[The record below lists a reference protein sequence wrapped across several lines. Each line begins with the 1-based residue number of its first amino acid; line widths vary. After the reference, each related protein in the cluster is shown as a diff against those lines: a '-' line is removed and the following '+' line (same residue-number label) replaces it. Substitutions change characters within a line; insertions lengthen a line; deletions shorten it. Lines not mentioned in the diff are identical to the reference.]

1 MTKVRKMIET
11 DWRNGKRF
19 YKNALLHRTFLKKT
33 GFYFTVRK
41 KAKVICLLKVAL
53 SQKILKNFQY
63 KYSKSLSSAENL
75 NLPPETVTLW
85 CQLLV
90 GLRQQ

>member
-53 SQKILKNFQY
+53 SQKILKNFFVA
-63 KYSKSLSSAENL
+63 KINIYSKSLS
-75 NLPPETVTLW
+75 
-85 CQLLV
+85 
-90 GLRQQ
+90 